1 MGVGAY
7 QEILKLK
14 RKPSKMEWF
23 DASSYNLKT
32 HLSMVMSASIFV
44 VHYFGGDYL
53 QIFIISEWIL

>member
-14 RKPSKMEWF
+14 KKKMQPSKMEWF
-23 DASSYNLKT
+23 DASSYNFKT

-53 QIFIISEWIL
+53 QIFIIS